1 MKDDRERL
9 IDSINELKT
18 VLAASSNLD
27 EANRR
32 RLEHAIGEIE
42 SAIEGEA
49 LSLPHESAP
58 HASNADKLNI
68 DASPSIETDNSQS
81 TLGSRLS
88 KVTFEFEASHPRLS
102 GALGGV
108 VDALSRMGI

>member
-9 IDSINELKT
+9 FDSINDLKM

-27 EANRR
+27 EANRG

-42 SAIEGEA
+42 AAIGDEA
-49 LSLPHESAP
+49 LSLSQESAP
-58 HASNADKLNI
+58 HASSADELNI
-68 DASPSIETDNSQS
+68 DASQGIKTDNSQS

-88 KVTFEFEASHPRLS
+88 EATFEFEASHPRLS